1 MIDINIDKE
10 ITNVDENK
18 IADALSKLET
28 YQNELQK
35 TREQGTYEADNS
47 TINLPYDTDLEKEV
61 CGVAKKYECD
71 VLVVVG
77 IGGSNLGTKAVH
89 EAVQTKLHNDIT
101 TETQVYFAD
110 TTHPPRLQS
119 IKKIIKRSHSKGKRV
134 VLNAISKSGGTTE
147 TIANFEYLLEAMR
160 QEERWQEDIV
170 ITTSKGS
177 NFSGYADTEGIRT
190 VYIPEKVGGRFSV
203 LSTVGLL
210 PLEIMGVDT
219 ADLRRGA
226 RDAVK
231 YSLEKNSKIL
241 RSAAVKYN
249 QIEKGSHNLFL
260 FDSDLESLG
269 NWHRQLV
276 GESLGKDSKGIN
288 PTVSIGSTDLHSVA
302 QYYLGGCKSEYHEFV
317 EVKEYDSDSLPVHEE
332 FENLVKDIQGKELS
346 KIVSSISQ
354 GVKESFKQE
363 DIPFS
368 TNRLERVDEYN
379 LGWWMQYKMIE
390 IMLVGYLLNINPF
403 NQPHVELYKKKTR
416 EELRK

>member
-1 MIDINIDKE
+1 MTDINIDRE

-18 IADALSKLET
+18 ITDSLSKLET
-28 YQNELQK
+28 YQKELQK
-35 TREQGTYEADNS
+35 TLREGTYRADNS
-47 TINLPYDTDLEKEV
+47 SINLPYDTELEKEV
-61 CGVAKKYECD
+61 KQVGEKYGCD
-71 VLVVVG
+71 VLIVIG

-89 EAVQTKLHNDIT
+89 EAIQTKLHNHIA

-110 TTHPPRLQS
+110 TTHPPTLRS
-119 IKKIIKRSHSKGKRV
+119 IKKIITKSHSDGKRV
-134 VLNAISKSGGTTE
+134 IFNTISKSGGTTE

-160 QEERWQEDIV
+160 KNEQWRDDVI

-177 NFSGYADTEGIRT
+177 NFSKYADNESIETL
-190 VYIPEKVGGRFSV
+190 YIPRKVGGRFSV

-210 PLEIMGVDT
+210 PLEIMGVNIT
-219 ADLRRGA
+219 ELCRGA

-231 YSLEKNSKIL
+231 YSLKKNNNIL
-241 RSAAVKYN
+241 RSAAVKHAY
-249 QIEKGSHNLFL
+249 IGKGSHNIFL
-260 FDSDLESLG
+260 FDPDLESLG
-269 NWHRQLV
+269 KWHRQLV
-276 GESLGKDSKGIN
+276 GESLGKDGKGVN

-302 QYYLGGCKSEYHEFV
+302 QYYLGGCRNEYHEFV
-317 EVKEYDSDSLPVHEE
+317 EVKEYDSDSLPAHEE

-390 IMLVGYLLNINPF
+390 IMLVGYLLGINTF
-403 NQPHVELYKKKTR
+403 NQPQVELYKEETR
-416 EELRK
+416 KELQK